1 MKIEGR
7 CHIKNYLQKNQKN
20 DNRYDYKVKLS
31 WQFRTMTD
39 IWEDDFYTAFLK
51 LLKES
56 RFYTNVLLA
65 NLW

>member
-39 IWEDDFYTAFLK
+39 I
-51 LLKES
+51 
-56 RFYTNVLLA
+56 
-65 NLW
+65 